1 MGVDSSNRDAKHVET
16 HAANATW
23 PRTPVL
29 LVGDPVHVPSPLRGD
44 YYEDALYVREQL
56 RETAAHAVFVPY
68 YTQQDVEEA
77 VCDVVLRRNVER
89 GVRRLGDDEKE
100 LWQDWLA
107 RIKPIH
113 SKWEDG
119 RYERDFWRRFSRD
132 KPLDRVRMAE
142 AIGQYY
148 IEPLIHWNRNA

>member
-1 MGVDSSNRDAKHVET
+1 M
-16 HAANATW
+16 
-23 PRTPVL
+23 
-29 LVGDPVHVPSPLRGD
+29 
-44 YYEDALYVREQL
+44 
-56 RETAAHAVFVPY
+56 PY

-148 IEPLIHWNRNA
+148 VEPLIHWNRTT